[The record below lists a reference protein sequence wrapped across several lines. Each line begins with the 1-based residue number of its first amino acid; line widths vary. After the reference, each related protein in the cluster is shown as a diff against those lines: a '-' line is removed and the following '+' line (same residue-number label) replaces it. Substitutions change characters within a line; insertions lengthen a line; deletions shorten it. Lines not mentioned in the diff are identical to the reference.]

1 MANFLER
8 LVSGD
13 KRTLAKLEKKAEQVM
28 ALDEKMRSLSQ
39 DRTDQCIQRT
49 LPKRGNT
56 GRFAAGSI
64 CGSP

>member
-28 ALDEKMRSLSQ
+28 ALDEKMRKPES
-39 DRTDQCIQRT
+39 
-49 LPKRGNT
+49 GN
-56 GRFAAGSI
+56 R
-64 CGSP
+64 